1 MKLQFVILI
10 IVVGSFVKVN
20 AQNNKLGVG
29 IGYYEDKLKS
39 LNLRYYFNNVC
50 EDCQELNLWIE
61 PSYEKINKNSY
72 NADYLS
78 LGLGGDLFI
87 GKKISFIMGGGL
99 SIRNLISFDS
109 YYYQIKEHVLS
120 IKVNSGVGFNF
131 SNLYLTVKG
140 IYMKDI
146 STTYEYNDF
155 NPGGMFSGVE
165 EIAEKYMYGTV
176 ELIFVFPNK
185 RN

>member
-87 GKKISFIMGGGL
+87 GKKIS
-99 SIRNLISFDS
+99 
-109 YYYQIKEHVLS
+109 YHK
-120 IKVNSGVGFNF
+120 
-131 SNLYLTVKG
+131 
-140 IYMKDI
+140 
-146 STTYEYNDF
+146 
-155 NPGGMFSGVE
+155 
-165 EIAEKYMYGTV
+165 
-176 ELIFVFPNK
+176 IF
-185 RN
+185 